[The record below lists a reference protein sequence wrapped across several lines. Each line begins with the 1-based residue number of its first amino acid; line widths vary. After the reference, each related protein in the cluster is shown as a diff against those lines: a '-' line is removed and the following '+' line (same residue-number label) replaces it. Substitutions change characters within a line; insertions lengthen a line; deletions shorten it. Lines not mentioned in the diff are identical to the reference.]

1 MIRLPALVVKN
12 TDQFRQIAELL
23 QKTILDPERKTILKN
38 HIIYYSVGPL
48 LYCPANRSTIAQSL
62 IQEKFGRHFSLALCL
77 EDTINDNF
85 VAEAEQDLLQSL
97 RTIYITHQEKDFFLP
112 KIFIRVR
119 NPEQITALTASL
131 KECADVVTGFI
142 IPKFSPGNAEAYL
155 QKVIEVNESS
165 DRKVYVM
172 PIYESSDMID
182 LRTRYDVLY
191 SLKDSLRPI
200 EELVLNIR
208 VGGNDLCN
216 IFGFR
221 RHPDESI
228 HNIKPVSSLFT
239 DIMTVY
245 GTDYVISAPVW
256 EYYGGKDWK
265 TGLAAEIQGDKL
277 CGFTGKT
284 VIHPKQINVVN
295 ECYRV
300 SASDYNDAKSILGWD
315 RTSGSFVSGNQSGER
330 MNEYKTH
337 LNWARR
343 TMYLAEVYGVREPDE
358 ACAADE

>member
-1 MIRLPALVVKN
+1 M
-12 TDQFRQIAELL
+12 
-23 QKTILDPERKTILKN
+23 KN

-48 LYCPANRSTIAQSL
+48 LYCPANKSTIAQSV
-62 IQEKFGRHFSLALCL
+62 IQEKFGGHFSLALCL

-85 VAEAEQDLLQSL
+85 VAEAEQDLLRSL
-97 RTIYITHQEKDFFLP
+97 RNIYAAHQDKNFFLP

-119 NPEQITALTASL
+119 NPEQITMLTSAL
-131 KECADVVTGFI
+131 KECASVITGFI
-142 IPKFSPGNAEAYL
+142 IPKFSPVNAGEYIHKIIEA
-155 QKVIEVNESS
+155 NELSGH
-165 DRKVYVM
+165 KIYVM
-172 PIYESSDMID
+172 PIYESADMID

-191 SLKDSLRPI
+191 SLKDSLRQI

-208 VGGNDLCN
+208 VGGNDLCH

-228 HNIKPVSSLFT
+228 HDIKPVSALFT
-239 DIMTVY
+239 DIVTVY

-256 EYYGGKDWK
+256 EYYGGKDWQ

-284 VIHPKQINVVN
+284 VIHPKQIEVVN
-295 ECYRV
+295 ACYRV
-300 SASDYNDAKSILGWD
+300 SASDYNDAKSILDWD
-315 RTSGSFVSGNQSGER
+315 KASGSLVSGNRDGER

-337 LNWARR
+337 INWARR
-343 TMYLAEVYGVREPDE
+343 ILYLAQVYGVGVPE
-358 ACAADE
+358 A

>member
-1 MIRLPALVVKN
+1 MK
-12 TDQFRQIAELL
+12 DQ
-23 QKTILDPERKTILKN
+23 
-38 HIIYYSVGPL
+38 IIYYSVGPL
-48 LYCPANRSTIAQSL
+48 LYCPANKSTIAQSI
-62 IQEKFGRHFSLALCL
+62 IQEKFGDHFSLALCL

-85 VAEAEQDLLQSL
+85 VAEAEQDLLHSL
-97 RTIYITHQEKDFFLP
+97 RDIYAARQSRDFFLP

-119 NPEQITALTASL
+119 NPEQITMLIASL
-131 KECADVVTGFI
+131 KECASVVTGFI
-142 IPKFSPGNAEAYL
+142 IPKFSPQNAGEYIR
-155 QKVIEVNESS
+155 KIIEVNELSN
-165 DRKVYVM
+165 DKFYVM
-172 PIYESSDMID
+172 PIYESYDMID
-182 LRTRYDVLY
+182 LRTRYEILY
-191 SLKDSLRPI
+191 SLKDSLRQI

-239 DIMTVY
+239 DIITVY

-256 EYYGGKDWK
+256 EYYGGRDWK
-265 TGLAAEIQGDKL
+265 TGLIAEIQGDQL

-284 VIHPKQINVVN
+284 VIHPKQIEVVN
-295 ECYRV
+295 ACYRV
-300 SASDYNDAKSILGWD
+300 PASDYHDAKNILGWD
-315 RTSGSFVSGNQSGER
+315 KASGAFVSGSQNGER

-343 TMYLAEVYGVREPDE
+343 ILFLAEVYGVGE
-358 ACAADE
+358 

>member
-1 MIRLPALVVKN
+1 MKN
-12 TDQFRQIAELL
+12 QL
-23 QKTILDPERKTILKN
+23 
-38 HIIYYSVGPL
+38 IYYSVGPL
-48 LYCPANRSTIAQSL
+48 LYCPANKTTIAQSL
-62 IQEKFGRHFSLALCL
+62 IQEKFGNHFSLALCL
-77 EDTINDNF
+77 EDTIDENF
-85 VAEAEQDLLQSL
+85 VAQAEQDLLQSL
-97 RTIYITHQEKDFFLP
+97 KTVYMARQDKDFYLP

-119 NPEQITALTASL
+119 YPEQITMLISSL

-142 IPKFSPGNAEAYL
+142 IPKFS
-155 QKVIEVNESS
+155 QKCAGEYIRRIIEVNELTQN
-165 DRKVYVM
+165 KVYVM

-191 SLKDSLRPI
+191 SLKDSLHQI

-208 VGGNDLCN
+208 VGGNDLCH

-239 DIMTVY
+239 DIVTVY

-265 TGLAAEIQGDKL
+265 TGLIAEIRGDQL

-284 VIHPKQINVVN
+284 VIHPRQIEVVN
-295 ECYRV
+295 SCYRV
-300 SASDYNDAKSILGWD
+300 PASDYKDALSILKWD
-315 RTSGSFVSGNQSGER
+315 RTSGTLVSGSQCGER

-337 LNWARR
+337 FNWAARIL
-343 TMYLAEVYGVREPDE
+343 YLAQAYGVEE
-358 ACAADE
+358 

>member
-1 MIRLPALVVKN
+1 M
-12 TDQFRQIAELL
+12 
-23 QKTILDPERKTILKN
+23 KN

-48 LYCPANRSTIAQSL
+48 LYCPANKSTIAQSI
-62 IQEKFGRHFSLALCL
+62 IQEKFGDHFSLALCL

-97 RTIYITHQEKDFFLP
+97 REIYAAHRENDFFLP

-119 NPEQITALTASL
+119 NPQQINMLISSL
-131 KECADVVTGFI
+131 KDSAGVITGFI
-142 IPKFSPGNAEAYL
+142 IPKFSPQNADKYIQEIIKA
-155 QKVIEVNESS
+155 NESAS
-165 DRKVYVM
+165 QKIYVM

-182 LRTRYDVLY
+182 LRTRYEVLY
-191 SLKDSLRPI
+191 SLKDSLRRI
-200 EELVLNIR
+200 EDLVLNIR
-208 VGGNDLCN
+208 VGGNDLCH

-228 HNIKPVSSLFT
+228 HDIKPVSALFT
-239 DIMTVY
+239 DIVTVY

-256 EYYGGKDWK
+256 EYYGGENWE

-284 VIHPKQINVVN
+284 VIHPKQIEVVN
-295 ECYRV
+295 SCYRV
-300 SASDYNDAKSILGWD
+300 SASDYLDAQNILGWD
-315 RTSGSFVSGNQSGER
+315 KNIAAMVSGSQDGER

-337 LNWARR
+337 INWARR
-343 TMYLAEVYGVREPDE
+343 IMYLAEVYGVCKTDTP
-358 ACAADE
+358 

>member
-1 MIRLPALVVKN
+1 
-12 TDQFRQIAELL
+12 
-23 QKTILDPERKTILKN
+23 
-38 HIIYYSVGPL
+38 VGPL
-48 LYCPANRSTIAQSL
+48 LYCPANKSTIAQSI

-85 VAEAEQDLLQSL
+85 VKEAEQELLQSL
-97 RTIYITHQEKDFFLP
+97 RTIYTTHQEKDFFLP

-119 NPEQITALTASL
+119 NPEQITMLITSL
-131 KECADVVTGFI
+131 KDCAGVVAGFI
-142 IPKFSPGNAEAYL
+142 IPKFSSVNAEEYIH
-155 QKVIEVNESS
+155 KIIKVNEMC
-165 DRKVYVM
+165 DKKVYVM
-172 PIYESSDMID
+172 PIYESSDLID

-191 SLKDSLRPI
+191 SLKDSLSRI

-216 IFGFR
+216 LFGFR

-245 GTDYVISAPVW
+245 GMDYVISAPVW
-256 EYYGGKDWK
+256 EYYGGKNWE
-265 TGLAAEIQGDKL
+265 TGLTAEIQGDKL

-284 VIHPKQINVVN
+284 VIHPKQIEVVN
-295 ECYRV
+295 TCYRV

-315 RTSGSFVSGNQSGER
+315 KTSGSFVSGNRNGER

-343 TMYLAEVYGVREPDE
+343 TLYLAESYGVWEPESVND
-358 ACAADE
+358 

>member
-1 MIRLPALVVKN
+1 MKN
-12 TDQFRQIAELL
+12 QIL
-23 QKTILDPERKTILKN
+23 
-38 HIIYYSVGPL
+38 YYSVGPL
-48 LYCPANRSTIAQSL
+48 LYCPANKSTIAQSI
-62 IQEKFGRHFSLALCL
+62 IQEKFGHHFSLALCL

-85 VAEAEQDLLQSL
+85 VAEAEQDLLHSL
-97 RTIYITHQEKDFFLP
+97 RSVYIAHQEKNFFLP

-119 NPEQITALTASL
+119 NPEQITMLMASL
-131 KECADVVTGFI
+131 KECSSVVTGFI
-142 IPKFSPGNAEAYL
+142 IPKFSPESAEEYIH
-155 QKVIEVNESS
+155 KIIEVNEAS
-165 DRKVYVM
+165 DTRIYVM

-191 SLKDSLRPI
+191 SLKDSLSQI

-245 GTDYVISAPVW
+245 GMDYVISAPVW
-256 EYYGGKDWK
+256 EYYGGKNWE
-265 TGLAAEIQGDKL
+265 TGLTAEIQDDKL

-284 VIHPKQINVVN
+284 VIHPKQIEVVN
-295 ECYRV
+295 TCYRV
-300 SASDYNDAKSILGWD
+300 PASDYNDAKSILEWD
-315 RTSGSFVSGNQSGER
+315 KTSGSFVSGNRNGER

-343 TMYLAEVYGVREPDE
+343 TLYLAEVYGVWEPE
-358 ACAADE
+358 P

>member
-1 MIRLPALVVKN
+1 MPGSERTKDLK
-12 TDQFRQIAELL
+12 DQ
-23 QKTILDPERKTILKN
+23 
-38 HIIYYSVGPL
+38 IIYYSVGPL
-48 LYCPANRSTIAQSL
+48 LYCPANKSTIAQAV
-62 IQEKFGRHFSLALCL
+62 IQEKFGDHFSLALCL

-85 VAEAEQDLLQSL
+85 VAEAEQALLHSL
-97 RTIYITHQEKDFFLP
+97 RDIYAAHQNRDFFLP

-119 NPEQITALTASL
+119 NPEQITMLTASL
-131 KECADVVTGFI
+131 KECASVVTGFI
-142 IPKFSPGNAEAYL
+142 IPKFSPQNAGEYIH
-155 QKVIEVNESS
+155 KIIEINELSN
-165 DRKVYVM
+165 DKFYVM
-172 PIYESSDMID
+172 PIYESFDMID
-182 LRTRYDVLY
+182 LRTRYEVLY
-191 SLKDSLRPI
+191 SLKDSLRQI
-200 EELVLNIR
+200 EKLVLNIR

-239 DIMTVY
+239 DIITVY

-265 TGLAAEIQGDKL
+265 TGLIAEIHGDQL

-284 VIHPKQINVVN
+284 VIHPKQIEVVN
-295 ECYRV
+295 ACYRV
-300 SASDYNDAKSILGWD
+300 LASDYHDAKNILGWD
-315 RTSGSFVSGNQSGER
+315 KTSGTFVSGNQNGER

-343 TMYLAEVYGVREPDE
+343 ILYLAEIYGVEE
-358 ACAADE
+358 

>member
-1 MIRLPALVVKN
+1 MSGPVPGSYGIRTFHSLKKTELKSERI
-12 TDQFRQIAELL
+12 TD
-23 QKTILDPERKTILKN
+23 LKN

-48 LYCPANRSTIAQSL
+48 LYCPANRSTIAQS
-62 IQEKFGRHFSLALCL
+62 IIREKFGRHFSLALCL

-97 RTIYITHQEKDFFLP
+97 RTIYMTHQEKDFFLP
-112 KIFIRVR
+112 QIFIRVR
-119 NPEQITALTASL
+119 NPEQITMLMTSL
-131 KECADVVTGFI
+131 KECAGIVTGFI
-142 IPKFSPGNAEAYL
+142 IPKYSPENSEEYIH
-155 QKVIEVNESS
+155 KIIKVNETY
-165 DRKVYVM
+165 DKRVYVM

-191 SLKDSLRPI
+191 ALKDSLNRI

-228 HNIKPVSSLFT
+228 HNIKPVSSLFA
-239 DIMTVY
+239 DIVTVY

-256 EYYGGKDWK
+256 EYYGGRDWK
-265 TGLAAEIQGDKL
+265 TGLTAEIQGDKL

-284 VIHPKQINVVN
+284 VIHPKQIEVVN
-295 ECYRV
+295 DCYRI
-300 SASDYNDAKSILGWD
+300 SASDYNDAKSILEWD
-315 RTSGSFVSGNQSGER
+315 NTSGSFVSGNGNGER

-337 LNWARR
+337 LNWAER
-343 TMYLAEVYGVREPDE
+343 TMFLAEVYGILEPKPLD
-358 ACAADE
+358 DQLTT